1 VRGGR
6 GTLAAVVLRTLVL
19 KHLYDWSSEECEREV
34 RGGLVYRAFCPIDGE
49 GLPHHTTLIRLAQA
63 LGTEV
68 LKGILECLVGLARQR
83 KVVRGLKLRVDTTV
97 VETNIHH
104 PTDGGARQ
112 NCDD

>member
-1 VRGGR
+1 MLSRRWPRSGVRGGR

-68 LKGILECLVGLARQR
+68 LKGISLLGFRLG
-83 KVVRGLKLRVDTTV
+83 VRWERITGTLS
-97 VETNIHH
+97 HF
-104 PTDGGARQ
+104 
-112 NCDD
+112 

>member
-1 VRGGR
+1 
-6 GTLAAVVLRTLVL
+6 
-19 KHLYDWSSEECEREV
+19 
-34 RGGLVYRAFCPIDGE
+34 VYRAFCPIDGE

-104 PTDGGARQ
+104 PTDGRLLQDGVQVITSTVKKIMEKVGEGKRRFRERSRSVG
-112 NCDD
+112 